1 MNKPRKKIKKYLYF
15 PLFFIPGLITSCFN
29 ADNKQPD
36 EGMVEPLPD
45 FDPSVCSVN
54 SSGKCNGCMIEH
66 LERGFETQSFAW
78 SKIQLGRGLFDLFIR
93 DGFKI

>member
-1 MNKPRKKIKKYLYF
+1 MKQVIQPAIDGGKTIQGWRLVGHETY
-15 PLFFIPGLITSCFN
+15 S
-29 ADNKQPD
+29 NKQPD

-78 SKIQLGRGLFDLFIR
+78 SKSQLGRGLFDLFIR